1 MSESKELSTGS
12 SLGDLFGNG
21 GALSTQTADDLK
33 ALDAMTSSSTFLQR
47 MQLYS
52 KGKSGASGTI
62 IEGGHFGIPKSS
74 DDILDLGTS
83 VDMLVIARK
92 AKAIDMSDIE
102 NIIVSNSPSDSEFK
116 RIVEAADTTRDS
128 GCAYGPTY
136 LVYERSTSSFYE
148 LFMGNKSGRYA
159 SGKINEFLPSV
170 VDGTPSFP
178 TMTLASE
185 YITKGKWNWFAP
197 KPSACLTAI
206 DLPDT
211 EALKN
216 EIERFMKPEGEE
228 GVETVEAPAS
238 NRKR

>member
-1 MSESKELSTGS
+1 MSSKELTTNT

-21 GALSTQTADDLK
+21 GVLSTQTADDLK
-33 ALDAMTSSSTFLQR
+33 ALDAMTSSSAFLQR

-52 KGKSGASGTI
+52 KGKSGATGTI
-62 IEGGHFGIPKSS
+62 IEGGHFGIPRSS
-74 DDILDLGTS
+74 DDIVDLGTS

-92 AKAIDMSDIE
+92 AKAIDMSDTDS
-102 NIIVSNSPSDSEFK
+102 IIVSNSPADAEFK
-116 RIVEAADTTRDS
+116 RIVDLADNTRDS

-159 SGKINEFLPSV
+159 SGKINEFLPSI

-178 TMTLASE
+178 TMTLNSE

-197 KPSACLTAI
+197 KPTAGLTPI
-206 DLPDT
+206 DLPNA
-211 EALKN
+211 EALKS
-216 EIERFMKPEGEE
+216 EIEKFMKAEGEE

-238 NRKR
+238 GRKR

>member
-1 MSESKELSTGS
+1 MSNELTTNT
-12 SLGDLFGNG
+12 SLGDLFGAG
-21 GALSTQTADDLK
+21 GALSTQTAEDLK
-33 ALDAMTSSSTFLQR
+33 ALDAMTSSSSFLQR

-62 IEGGHFGIPKSS
+62 IDGGHFGIPRSS
-74 DDILDLGTS
+74 DDIVDLGKS

-92 AKAIDMSDIE
+92 AKAIDMSDTD
-102 NIIVSNSPSDSEFK
+102 NIIVSNSPSDAEFK
-116 RIVEAADTTRDS
+116 RIVDLADNTRDS

-159 SGKINEFLPSV
+159 SAKINEFLPSV
-170 VDGTPSFP
+170 GEDGTPNFP
-178 TMTLASE
+178 TMTLTSE

-197 KPSACLTAI
+197 KPTAGLTAI
-206 DLPDT
+206 DIPNA
-211 EALKN
+211 EALKS

-238 NRKR
+238 SRKR

>member
-1 MSESKELSTGS
+1 MSKELTTNN

-21 GALSTQTADDLK
+21 GALATQTGADLK
-33 ALDAMTSSSTFLQR
+33 ALDAMTSSSAFLQR

-52 KGKSGASGTI
+52 KGKSGAAGTI
-62 IEGGHFGIPKSS
+62 IDSGHFGIPRSS
-74 DDILDLGTS
+74 DDIVDLGTS

-92 AKAIDMSDIE
+92 AKAIDMSDTD
-102 NIIVSNSPSDSEFK
+102 NIIVSNSPADAEFK
-116 RIVEAADTTRDS
+116 RIVDLADNTRDS

-159 SGKINEFLPSV
+159 SGKINEFLPSL
-170 VDGTPSFP
+170 VDGTPTFP
-178 TMTLASE
+178 TMTLNSE

-197 KPSACLTAI
+197 KPTAGLTAI
-206 DLPDT
+206 DLPDA
-211 EALKN
+211 EALKS
-216 EIERFMKPEGEE
+216 EIEKFMKAEGEE

-238 NRKR
+238 SRKR

>member
-1 MSESKELSTGS
+1 MSKELTTNN

-21 GALSTQTADDLK
+21 GALATQTGADLK
-33 ALDAMTSSSTFLQR
+33 ALDAMTSSSAFLQR

-52 KGKSGASGTI
+52 KGKSGAAGTI
-62 IEGGHFGIPKSS
+62 IDGGHFGIPRSS
-74 DDILDLGTS
+74 DDIVDLGTS

-92 AKAIDMSDIE
+92 AKAIDMSDTD
-102 NIIVSNSPSDSEFK
+102 NIIVSNSPADAEFK
-116 RIVEAADTTRDS
+116 RIVDLADNTRDS

-159 SGKINEFLPSV
+159 SGKINEFLPSL
-170 VDGTPSFP
+170 VDGTPTFP
-178 TMTLASE
+178 TMTLNSE

-197 KPSACLTAI
+197 KPTAGLTAI
-206 DLPDT
+206 DLPDA
-211 EALKN
+211 EALKS
-216 EIERFMKPEGEE
+216 EIEKFMKAEGEE

-238 NRKR
+238 SRKR

>member
-21 GALSTQTADDLK
+21 GVLATQTADDLK

-92 AKAIDMSDIE
+92 AKAIDMSDID
-102 NIIVSNSPSDSEFK
+102 NIIVSNSPSDNEFK
-116 RIVEAADTTRDS
+116 RIVDAADNTRDS

-178 TMTLASE
+178 TMTLASD

>member
-1 MSESKELSTGS
+1 MSESKELTTET

-33 ALDAMTSSSTFLQR
+33 ALDAMTSSSSFLQR

-74 DDILDLGTS
+74 DDILDLGKS
-83 VDMLVIARK
+83 VDLLVIARK
-92 AKAIDMSDIE
+92 AKAIDMSDTD
-102 NIIVSNSPSDSEFK
+102 NIIVSNSPADAEFK
-116 RIVEAADTTRDS
+116 RIVDLADNTRDS

-159 SGKINEFLPSV
+159 SAKINEFLPSV
-170 VDGTPSFP
+170 VDGTPTFP

-197 KPSACLTAI
+197 KPSAGLTAI
-206 DLPDT
+206 DLPSADV
-211 EALKN
+211 LKS

-228 GVETVEAPAS
+228 GVETVDAPAS
-238 NRKR
+238 SRKR